1 MSLTVD
7 ELAKEIGRIY
17 EGDDAWCRMV
27 ATGLLPFIERHI
39 AAAAQSPGD
48 SLSLH
53 GTAGRSVSRAAECPC
68 KLATCVEPWE
78 PGCGLGTSAAHVSV
92 AEPKP
97 AGAVPI
103 PEPVASVYR
112 RVLTSGNQSSWCV
125 YPGRPEDESW
135 TGMFSADQLI
145 AYGDARE
152 AAGRAVAEGYV
163 LVSRALLEQ
172 IYGMAREGCDAP
184 SAAYRWCE
192 RIDEVFHA
200 GDPSQEYADWEQDL
214 PAAMIAAPIP
224 QQPAAEGDDI
234 AVDRFAEAM
243 KAKMA
248 AARAKGRG
256 GWEGPTCNA
265 DILSRML
272 RDHVEKGDP
281 RDVANFCMMLW
292 NRGEA
297 IQAAEGAAV
306 NQSLTSEGAEAVYQ
320 YQTVSNG
327 WHDLLDAADSEKY
340 KAAGWP
346 VRTLYTHPT
355 PAADAGGVIVT
366 DEVVNRAYQAFH
378 SGRHANTFEAWRAAL
393 TAALTPEVRHA

>member
-39 AAAAQSPGD
+39 AAGQQGAKDYPHEQMDAIAVKRYKVLPTNAGFWPFCV
-48 SLSLH
+48 
-53 GTAGRSVSRAAECPC
+53 TAGDGERQLYKGHRNSCEAVARQLTGAFLDGGFAAAAM
-68 KLATCVEPWE
+68 LAAPQ
-78 PGCGLGTSAAHVSV
+78 P
-92 AEPKP
+92 PKP
-97 AGAVPI
+97 AGAVPL
-103 PEPVASVYR
+103 PEEMPLPAFREEYPERYGYALGWNDYR
-112 RVLTSGNQSSWCV
+112 RAMIVQG
-125 YPGRPEDESW
+125 
-135 TGMFSADQLI
+135 
-145 AYGDARE
+145 GDSRE
-152 AAGRAVAEGYV
+152 AAGRADAVPDADPR
-163 LVSRALLEQ
+163 LIDIWRALDSTLGDTDP
-172 IYGMAREGCDAP
+172 YLADDMT
-184 SAAYRWCE
+184 
-192 RIDEVFHA
+192 DEDIRDDFPVWWA
-200 GDPSQEYADWEQDL
+200 TRKL
-214 PAAMIAAPIP
+214 RAMIDAAPIP

-297 IQAAEGAAV
+297 IQP
-306 NQSLTSEGAEAVYQ
+306 S
-320 YQTVSNG
+320 
-327 WHDLLDAADSEKY
+327 
-340 KAAGWP
+340 
-346 VRTLYTHPT
+346 PT
-355 PAADAGGVIVT
+355 PAADAGEVT
-366 DEVVNRAYQAFH
+366 DELDSADQDVSVWELIQIAQECGAAKDQDDNNTWWTLDLRAFYAL
-378 SGRHANTFEAWRAAL
+378 EARMRDAVSSMRY
-393 TAALTPEVRHA
+393 AALTPEVRHGE